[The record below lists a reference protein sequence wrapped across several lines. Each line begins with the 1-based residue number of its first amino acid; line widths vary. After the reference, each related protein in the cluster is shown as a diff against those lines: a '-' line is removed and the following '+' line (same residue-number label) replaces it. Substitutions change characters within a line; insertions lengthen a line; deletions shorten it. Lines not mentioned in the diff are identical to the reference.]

1 MLAPK
6 KQKHRK
12 VFRGRSD
19 ASGISYRGCKISF
32 GSFGLKA
39 TTTAEVTS
47 RQIEAARR
55 VLTRFTK
62 KGGKIWITI
71 FPHKP
76 ITKKAAEVPMGS
88 GKGAPDHFVAQVK
101 PGRIIFEMDGIDE
114 KSAREAI
121 KLAGYKLPVKSK
133 FVNIDETK

>member
-19 ASGISYRGCKISF
+19 LKGLSYRGNKVTF
-32 GSFGLKA
+32 GTYALKA
-39 TTTAEVTS
+39 ITAGELTA

-55 VLTRFTK
+55 SMTRYTK
-62 KGGKIWITI
+62 RGGKIWINI

-76 ITKKAAEVPMGS
+76 ITRKASEVPMGS
-88 GKGAPDHFVAQVK
+88 GKGAPDHFIATVK
-101 PGRIIFEMDGIDE
+101 PGRVMFEMAGVDADVA
-114 KSAREAI
+114 KEAM
-121 KLAGYKLPVKSK
+121 KRASYKLPVKCK
-133 FVNIDETK
+133 FINIDEL